1 MNLLVADLQDLIGRS
16 VGDSIKV
23 EIRHSS
29 AKLHRLVE
37 RHRLIAN
44 APPIALKHE
53 RAKWDAQW
61 RGRLRSN
68 CHWNSSGREGLSDA
82 HRSLQVHRAKAD
94 GRLAR
99 LSRTCASSS
108 STRMAR
114 PGPVP
119 TRPCSD
125 LRRRPG
131 RRHNGSVYAGA
142 ISLGVAPTP
151 TSSPPCQEGA
161 ASAAASAKFR
171 SLTLLTVRPSG
182 APAKPP

>member
-82 HRSLQVHRAKAD
+82 HRSLQVQIARKRTDGERGSRGRALDRRRHGWPGLARCLRDPAAICAVDPAVATTDRCMRARSHRA
-94 GRLAR
+94 
-99 LSRTCASSS
+99 S
-108 STRMAR
+108 
-114 PGPVP
+114 
-119 TRPCSD
+119 
-125 LRRRPG
+125 RRRQPL
-131 RRHNGSVYAGA
+131 R
-142 ISLGVAPTP
+142 
-151 TSSPPCQEGA
+151 PPVKRGQRPRLHPQN
-161 ASAAASAKFR
+161 F
-171 SLTLLTVRPSG
+171 VR
-182 APAKPP
+182 